1 MSPLELLGGM
11 AHVGIAQGLHRST
24 LALACLASL
33 PAAAVPLQVT
43 VENVRNDQGQ
53 LAVCVFSGSRS
64 FPDCAAGERIAT
76 ALRPAQ
82 PGAMRFEFDLPPATM
97 AVAVVHDEN
106 GNGTLDT
113 NFIGIPR
120 EGVGVSNN
128 PAPRRGPP
136 TYAESAFI
144 LTQAGGAVSIRLVY
158 P

>member
-1 MSPLELLGGM
+1 MSPQDTLGGI
-11 AHVGIAQGLHRST
+11 AHVGIALGLHRST
-24 LALACLASL
+24 MALACLATL

-43 VENVRNDQGQ
+43 VENIRSGQGQ
-53 LAVCVFSGSRS
+53 VAVCVFAGPRR
-64 FPDCAAGERIAT
+64 FPDCAAGQRIAT
-76 ALRPAQ
+76 ALQPARPG
-82 PGAMRFEFDLPPATM
+82 PMRFDFDLPPTTM

-106 GNGTLDT
+106 ANGTLDT

-136 TYAESAFI
+136 TYAESAFT
-144 LTQAGGAVSIRLVY
+144 LSEAGGAIAIRMLY

>member
-1 MSPLELLGGM
+1 M
-11 AHVGIAQGLHRST
+11 GIAQGLHRST

-43 VENVRNDQGQ
+43 VENIRNNQGQ
-53 LAVCVFSGSRS
+53 VAVCVFAGPRS
-64 FPDCAAGERIAT
+64 FPDCAAGQRLAT
-76 ALRPAQ
+76 ALQPAR
-82 PGAMRFEFDLPPATM
+82 PGAMRFDFDLPPAAM

-113 NFIGIPR
+113 NFIGIPH

-136 TYAESAFI
+136 TYAESAFT
-144 LTQAGGAVSIRLVY
+144 LTEAGGAISIRLLY

>member
-1 MSPLELLGGM
+1 M
-11 AHVGIAQGLHRST
+11 
-24 LALACLASL
+24 LALPCAAFLAQE
-33 PAAAVPLQVT
+33 AGAVPLQVT
-43 VENVRNDQGQ
+43 VANVRNDAGQ
-53 LAVCVFSGSRS
+53 VAVCVFSGPRR
-64 FPDCAAGERIAT
+64 FPDCAAGERVAT

-82 PGAMRFEFDLPPATM
+82 PGAMRFDFDLPAAAM

-113 NFIGIPR
+113 SLIGIPR

-136 TYAESAFI
+136 TYAESAFT
-144 LTQAGGAVSIRLVY
+144 LTPAGGAVRIEMLY

>member
-1 MSPLELLGGM
+1 M
-11 AHVGIAQGLHRST
+11 GIAQRLHRST

-43 VENVRNDQGQ
+43 VENIRNDQGQ
-53 LAVCVFSGSRS
+53 VAVCVFSGPRS
-64 FPDCAAGERIAT
+64 FPDCAAGQRIAT

-82 PGAMRFEFDLPPATM
+82 TGAMRFDFDLPAAAM

-106 GNGTLDT
+106 SNGTLDT

-120 EGVGVSNN
+120 EGAGVSNN

-136 TYAESAFI
+136 TYAESAFT
-144 LTQAGGAVSIRLVY
+144 LTQAGGAVTIRLLY